1 MKPARA
7 TQEPWMS
14 GGDVIDSRDIVSV
27 VGRAHREERRER
39 MFALWAFAFAAILT
53 GIVVLLSG
61 CARPLDTAI
70 VSANAAR
77 DVGDAAADA
86 LDAGCTQ
93 RYAAARASDVPEI
106 DRACLPAAKAYS
118 AYRAAHAALVA
129 GIQAAEGGALTTG
142 EVLVLA
148 ARLAATERA
157 LAAAL
162 GAIR

>member
-1 MKPARA
+1 M
-7 TQEPWMS
+7 TL
-14 GGDVIDSRDIVSV
+14 DSRDIVAV
-27 VGRAHREERRER
+27 VSRAHCEEHRER
-39 MFALWAFAFAAILT
+39 MFALWSFVFAVILT
-53 GIVVLLSG
+53 AIVVLLSG

-70 VSANAAR
+70 TAANAAH
-77 DVGDAAADA
+77 DVGDAAAEA

-93 RYAAARASDVPEI
+93 RYLAARAADVPEI
-106 DRACLPAAKAYS
+106 DRVCLPAGKAYA

-129 GIQAAEGGALTTG
+129 GIQAAEGGELTTG